1 VTVGD
6 ATIDDGGDQ
15 RLIDAEVTME
25 PDTKIREILCDL
37 LSCDT
42 EDITD
47 DSFLSD
53 DLGMT
58 PDDLEELVVVLKDEF
73 EIDIP
78 TSMRDWETV
87 ADVVNYILEKFEDA

>member
-1 VTVGD
+1 
-6 ATIDDGGDQ
+6 
-15 RLIDAEVTME
+15 ME

-78 TSMRDWETV
+78 DVDAEDWETV